1 MKAAFPMF
9 SVPSL
14 ARPFLPFLMLLSAAA
29 HADPVQSLKDFFN
42 TTQSM
47 RAQFHQTVLD
57 AKGRKLQE
65 VNGVM
70 QLQRPGKFRWDYH
83 EPYLQIIVG
92 DGKKVWLHDPE
103 LNQVTVRRLDQVL
116 GSSPA
121 ALLAGTAEFDKTF
134 EVKND
139 TRQDDL
145 DWVEVTPKSTDSG
158 FKNMLLG
165 FKEGQLAEMQLH
177 DNFGQ
182 TTVIEFSKLERNPKL
197 APAQFKFVPPAG
209 ADVVG
214 D

>member
-1 MKAAFPMF
+1 MRIIFTA
-9 SVPSL
+9 L
-14 ARPFLPFLMLLSAAA
+14 CFLLLLPGLG
-29 HADPVQSLKDFFN
+29 HADPVQRLKTFFD
-42 TTQSM
+42 TTRSM

-65 VNGVM
+65 VNGMM
-70 QLQRPGKFRWDYH
+70 QLQRPGKFRWDYR

-92 DGKKVWLHDPE
+92 DGKQVWLHDPD

-139 TRQDDL
+139 QRQDGM
-145 DWVEVTPKSTDSG
+145 DWVEVTPKSADSG
-158 FKNMLLG
+158 FQKMLLG
-165 FKEGQLAEMQLH
+165 FRQEDLAEMELH

-182 TTVIEFSKLERNPKL
+182 TTIIEFSRLERNPRL
-197 APAQFKFVPPAG
+197 QAGQFRFVPPPG

>member
-1 MKAAFPMF
+1 MRLLVNVLCF
-9 SVPSL
+9 
-14 ARPFLPFLMLLSAAA
+14 FLLLPCPVQ
-29 HADPVQSLKDFFN
+29 ADPVQRLRTFFD
-42 TTQSM
+42 TTHSM

-83 EPYLQIIVG
+83 KPYLQIIVG
-92 DGKKVWLHDPE
+92 DGKSVWLHDPD

-139 TRQDDL
+139 TRQDAM
-145 DWVEVTPKSTDSG
+145 DWVEVTPKTADSG
-158 FKNMLLG
+158 FQKMRLG
-165 FKEGQLAEMQLH
+165 FREADLAEMELH

-182 TTVIEFSKLERNPKL
+182 TTVIEFSQLERNPKL
-197 APAQFKFVPPAG
+197 QAGQFKFVPPPG

-214 D
+214 E